1 MTADVS
7 SAADIGGRPGQAT
20 AAVDGVLAA
29 LEAGTISDADF
40 RHLADHLPTCCWMA
54 NGDGYIVWHTR
65 HWHNYCGGTLAEM
78 AGWGWQS
85 VHDPDCQPAVM
96 ARWTASIAKFE
107 PFEMV
112 FPLRGADGVFRPFLT
127 RGQSVRDASGT
138 AARWYGANT
147 EISNRVAPALQAATG
162 ATAAA
167 ASSKAWTRAW
177 CCSIGIFA
185 CWMSIRQPCGLMAGR
200 TRH

>member
-1 MTADVS
+1 MTADAS
-7 SAADIGGRPGQAT
+7 SAADIGVRPGQAT

-65 HWHNYCGGTLAEM
+65 HWHNYCGGTPAEM

-96 ARWTASIAKFE
+96 ARWTASIAKSE

-127 RGQSVRDASGT
+127 RGA
-138 AARWYGANT
+138 
-147 EISNRVAPALQAATG
+147 
-162 ATAAA
+162 
-167 ASSKAWTRAW
+167 
-177 CCSIGIFA
+177 IG
-185 CWMSIRQPCGLMAGR
+185 S
-200 TRH
+200 